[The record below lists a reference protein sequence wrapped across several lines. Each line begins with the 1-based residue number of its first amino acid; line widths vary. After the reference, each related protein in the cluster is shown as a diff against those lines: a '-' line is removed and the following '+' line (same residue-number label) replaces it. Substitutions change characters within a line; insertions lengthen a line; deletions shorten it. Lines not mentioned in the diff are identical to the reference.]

1 MSIKEYANIFGVT
14 TDTVRKWESKG
25 KIKPRRT
32 HGGHRR
38 YTEEDIRAIDMD
50 VKYKASERAA
60 RRSIIYCRVSHKEN
74 REELNK
80 QVEGL
85 KMFALGRGIGAEL
98 IIEIGDGTC
107 MSRPKFRELVTNI
120 LNKELASIIVTQES
134 RLLSSGFELLDS
146 IAKSCGCE
154 IIAVDNCGDTTD
166 ADLQLCS

>member
-1 MSIKEYANIFGVT
+1 MRTMTIKEYASIFGVT
-14 TDTVRKWESKG
+14 TDTVRKWERKG

-38 YTEEDIRAIDMD
+38 YTEDDVKAIDMD
-50 VKYKASERAA
+50 VKYKTPERTV
-60 RRSIIYCRVSHKEN
+60 RRSIIYCRISHTEN

-85 KMFALGRGIGAEL
+85 KMFALGRGVKAEL

-107 MSRPKFRELVTNI
+107 MSRPKFRELLIDI
-120 LNKELASIIVTQES
+120 LNKELVTIIVTQEN

-154 IIAVDNCGDTTD
+154 IIAVSKESKV
-166 ADLQLCS
+166 A